1 MLNWSDLHR
10 TLAQLKD
17 FVAAGLVNT
26 GLTFVVYE
34 VLLLVT
40 NYRLAYAA
48 AFVVGLVAA
57 TMMNVRMVFG
67 KALTLNSLS
76 RYGLY
81 YCGYCALSLI
91 VATVAVEDFGVPAAW
106 APVPVLLLLTGPHF
120 LASRRLAA
128 GTAGV
133 GE

>member
-1 MLNWSDLHR
+1 MLNWSDLRR

-17 FVAAGLVNT
+17 FVAAGLFNT

-34 VLLLVT
+34 ALLLVT
-40 NYRLAYAA
+40 TYRLAYAA
-48 AFVVGLVAA
+48 AFLVGLVAA
-57 TMMNVRMVFG
+57 TVMNVRMVFG

-91 VATVAVEDFGVPAAW
+91 VATVAIEDFGVPATW

-120 LASRRLAA
+120 LASRRLAEGTTGA
-128 GTAGV
+128 G
-133 GE
+133 E

>member
-1 MLNWSDLHR
+1 MLNWSDFRR
-10 TLAQLKD
+10 TLIQLKD
-17 FVAAGLVNT
+17 FVAVGLVNT

-34 VLLLVT
+34 TLLLVT
-40 NYRLAYAA
+40 GYRLAYAA
-48 AFVVGLVAA
+48 AFLVGLIAA
-57 TMMNVRMVFG
+57 TVMNVHMVFG
-67 KALTLNSLS
+67 AAMTPHSLS

-91 VATVAVEDFGVPAAW
+91 VATVAVEDFGVPEAW

-128 GTAGV
+128 GAT
-133 GE
+133 GEIE